1 MKRVFSPATNPAG
14 LTSLIAALYALACGI
29 WNVAH
34 HRGAVDPQVIVAA
47 LSAVAAL
54 FTRQV
59 VTPVTDPKDGAG
71 RRLMPAQP
79 TATGQQVTEIA
90 RTFTGQPDYLTGVET
105 YPPATA
111 APGRPPSTAPRER
124 AVQ

>member
-1 MKRVFSPATNPAG
+1 MKRVLSPSTNSAG
-14 LTSLIAALYALACGI
+14 LTSLIAALYALGYGC

-59 VTPVTDPKDGAG
+59 VTPVTSPRDGAG
-71 RRLMPAQP
+71 RPLKTADQFGAEQLNAALAARSESMVLPQPSARRKPPQPA
-79 TATGQQVTEIA
+79 AT
-90 RTFTGQPDYLTGVET
+90 PDAGTT
-105 YPPATA
+105 P
-111 APGRPPSTAPRER
+111 
-124 AVQ
+124 